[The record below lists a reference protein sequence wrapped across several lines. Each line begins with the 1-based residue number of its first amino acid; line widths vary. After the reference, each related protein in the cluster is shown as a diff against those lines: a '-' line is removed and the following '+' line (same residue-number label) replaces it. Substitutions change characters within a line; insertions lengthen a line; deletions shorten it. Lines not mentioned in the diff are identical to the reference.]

1 MSADGLCDPTDMQS
15 PPATLCSLSVKIE
28 TKLRSRAPFVD
39 SRMSVQ
45 IIALNRLKRCRTL
58 AHLANQLGV
67 RPMFTDHAGHS
78 SEMASALPDDVTMVV
93 AAGGDGTVNEVLN
106 GLMTRPRERRPMLFI
121 FPGGSGNDTARTL
134 GLQRTIADIDRRLNT
149 MATIEWDVFRA
160 DVHDLDH
167 KPMTR
172 YGINALSVGISAE
185 VLRIFSRM
193 SPLLPATFRYTFA
206 TIIALARNRAEYL
219 DIQVDHGL
227 LTQPAILA
235 AVANCRWFGAG
246 IGIAPQGVPHDGVLN
261 LTVVD
266 NITPSDFVALLPT
279 LRRADVI
286 VDPRIRYE
294 VTKVCELRSKT
305 PRPIEIDGEF
315 SGFTPAR
322 VTVIP
327 KAITVVG

>member
-1 MSADGLCDPTDMQS
+1 
-15 PPATLCSLSVKIE
+15 
-28 TKLRSRAPFVD
+28 
-39 SRMSVQ
+39 MSVH
-45 IIALNRLKRCRTL
+45 IIALNRLKRCRVL

-78 SEMASALPDDVTMVV
+78 VEMAEALPDDVTMVV
-93 AAGGDGTVNEVLN
+93 AAGGDGTVNEVVN
-106 GLMTRPRERRPMLFI
+106 GLMSRPREKRPMLFI

-134 GLQRTIADIDRRLNT
+134 GLQRTVADIDRRLNN

-160 DVHDLDH
+160 DVHDHDH

-185 VLRIFSRM
+185 VLRVYSRM
-193 SPLLPATFRYTFA
+193 APVLPATFRYTLA
-206 TIIALARNRAEYL
+206 TIIALARNSAEYL
-219 DIQVDHGL
+219 DIQLDHCS
-227 LTQPAILA
+227 LTQPVMLA

-246 IGIAPQGVPHDGVLN
+246 IGISPQAVPHDGVLN
-261 LTVVD
+261 LTVAD
-266 NITPSDFVALLPT
+266 YLSRSDFVKLLPT

-294 VTKVCELRSKT
+294 VTQVCELRSKS
-305 PRPIEIDGEF
+305 PRPVEIDGEF